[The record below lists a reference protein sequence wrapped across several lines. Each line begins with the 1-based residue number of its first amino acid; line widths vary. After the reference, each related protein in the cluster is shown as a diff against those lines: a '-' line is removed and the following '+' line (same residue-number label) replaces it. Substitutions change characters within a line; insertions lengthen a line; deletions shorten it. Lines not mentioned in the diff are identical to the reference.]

1 MHQLLFISA
10 TIWPRYVL
18 SFSDIA
24 KSNKF
29 DNILVHMSQ
38 INLFFFATLDD
49 KDVHKFHHKYGQSQ
63 RFWHD
68 IDFILTLNK
77 QKALN
82 HVDELIIIL
91 IFLIELVYPK
101 NLG

>member
-1 MHQLLFISA
+1 M
-10 TIWPRYVL
+10 
-18 SFSDIA
+18 
-24 KSNKF
+24 
-29 DNILVHMSQ
+29 
-38 INLFFFATLDD
+38 D
-49 KDVHKFHHKYGQSQ
+49 KANVF
-63 RFWHD
+63 D